1 MEQQFAGAA
10 SNGINSLWNIS
21 PVVTILVLI
30 VMVLL
35 YGTRALL
42 NDAKIERALYRQTL
56 VDNTKAL
63 DGLQEV
69 IRAAISAK

>member
-42 NDAKIERALYRQTL
+42 NDAKTERALYRQTL
-56 VDNTKAL
+56 IDNTKAL